1 LAQLLHAGPRRPQR
15 THCSGTFLQANWIVA
30 TYTAPDFTL
39 PALADAPNA
48 LFLEAPAD
56 GVLPEGF
63 FPTTNLPTFVRIDGR
78 WRLPLEPRMDGVLV
92 LDKQNILWVR
102 EGRRVRRGERVAV
115 GAHEDGRDG
124 LFVHTRAF
132 RPDADSDEFQFMSS
146 EVSREKPI
154 DYVQLAKLLVDERE
168 RSGYVIWVTGPA
180 LVHSRARA
188 DMTWF
193 VENGFVGALLAGNA
207 VAVHDIEAA
216 IFGTTL
222 GMNAQ
227 GTPTQ
232 GGHAQHVRAIN
243 KVRAA
248 GSIKAAVERGIVTSG
263 IMHAI
268 VKHNIPFV
276 LTGSIRDDGPLPDV
290 YTDMLQGQDAMRVH
304 TVKATMAILVA
315 TALHSIAT
323 GNMLPAF
330 VQHSETDIRELPTI
344 CVDSSEF
351 VVSKL
356 KDRGTHQAFGV
367 VTNAQDFMHILR
379 LFVEREL
386 DARRGA
392 AAVASGTH

>member
-1 LAQLLHAGPRRPQR
+1 VSFSH
-15 THCSGTFLQANWIVA
+15 
-30 TYTAPDFTL
+30 PDFTA
-39 PALADAPNA
+39 PRFAQAPNA
-48 LFLEAPAD
+48 RFVPAPLD

-63 FPTTNLPTFVRIDGR
+63 FSTTNLPTYVKLDGA
-78 WRLPLEPRMDGVLV
+78 WRMPREPRMDAALV
-92 LDKQNILWVR
+92 RDARGELWVR
-102 EGRRVRRGERVAV
+102 EGRRVRQGDPVAV
-115 GAHEDGRDG
+115 GAKEDGSEG
-124 LFVHTRAF
+124 IYVHSGAF
-132 RPDADSDEFQFMSS
+132 LGDSDEGEFKFMTS

-154 DYVQLAKLLVDERE
+154 DYSLMARILVDERD
-168 RSGYVIWVTGPA
+168 RGGYPVWVTGPA

-193 VENGFVGALLAGNA
+193 IANGFVGALLAGNA

-222 GMNAQ
+222 GMTGSGEA
-227 GTPTQ
+227 TS
-232 GGHAQHVRAIN
+232 GGHGLHMRAIN

-248 GSIKAAVERGIVTSG
+248 GSIAAAVTQGIIKDG
-263 IMHAI
+263 IMHAC
-268 VKHNIPFV
+268 VAHNVPFV

-290 YTDMLQGQDAMRVH
+290 ITDNLEAQDAMRAH
-304 TVKATMAILVA
+304 AIRATMAILIA
-315 TALHSIAT
+315 TALHAIAT

-330 VQHSETDIRELPTI
+330 VTERDGSLRELATI

-379 LFVEREL
+379 LYVEREIA
-386 DARRGA
+386 ARQALGTSTPQA
-392 AAVASGTH
+392 AAR